1 MIDGCHLV
9 QLCTISQ
16 RPGALKNISCGLID
30 QAGQCTQA
38 LTRNIEIVGTNNCLA
53 SLSKSVVVPLI
64 PDLNFSAAN
73 TCEGSETILTNESI
87 SANDEITSTRWT
99 LSDSELLSGNEVG
112 YVFDQKGSYPVIMTV
127 GTMAGCFYA
136 LSKNVTIYETPTANF
151 SSSEESGTPPLAV
164 NFENSS
170 IGATAYSW
178 QLNGME
184 FSTDNSPQKTFTEL
198 GDYVVDLVAISDK
211 GCKDSKSM
219 VINIIIPRTELA
231 LEQFNLIKEATTNL
245 VRNQLVVKNNSN
257 YKINE
262 FDVLLD
268 LGNGTTLRERISD
281 VIAPGGTSTFLL
293 SNSLVGV
300 SSGYVCVELVIP
312 NDLETENNRRCN
324 PLQEVTILFN
334 PSPNPAHDTIRLEI
348 IAAEPTRALAWI
360 VNSLGERVAEVP
372 FDIETGL
379 NVRSMDVSNLNPGL
393 YFLVLE
399 ANGQKSVHRIVL
411 Q

>member
-1 MIDGCHLV
+1 
-9 QLCTISQ
+9 
-16 RPGALKNISCGLID
+16 
-30 QAGQCTQA
+30 
-38 LTRNIEIVGTNNCLA
+38 
-53 SLSKSVVVPLI
+53 
-64 PDLNFSAAN
+64 
-73 TCEGSETILTNESI
+73 
-87 SANDEITSTRWT
+87 
-99 LSDSELLSGNEVG
+99 
-112 YVFDQKGSYPVIMTV
+112 MTV
-127 GTMAGCFYA
+127 GTAAGCSYA
-136 LSKNVTIYETPTANF
+136 LSKNVAIYESPVVDFEA
-151 SSSEESGTPPLAV
+151 SEEAGTPPLAV
-164 NFENSS
+164 DFENNST
-170 IGATAYSW
+170 GATTYSW

-184 FSTDNSPQKTFTEL
+184 FSTEDSPQKTFTEL

-231 LEQFNLIKEATTNL
+231 LEQFNLIKEAATNL

-257 YKINE
+257 YKIKE
-262 FDVLLD
+262 FDVLIE
-268 LGNGTTLRERISD
+268 LGNGTTLRERIND
-281 VIAPGGTSTFLL
+281 VIVPGGTSTFLL

-312 NDLETENNRRCN
+312 NDLETDNNKKCN

-334 PSPNPAHDTIRLEI
+334 PSPNPAHDIIRLEI
-348 IAAEPTRALAWI
+348 IAAEPVRALAWI
-360 VNSLGERVAEVP
+360 VNSLGERVAEVL

-399 ANGQKSVHRIVL
+399 ANGQKAVHRIVL